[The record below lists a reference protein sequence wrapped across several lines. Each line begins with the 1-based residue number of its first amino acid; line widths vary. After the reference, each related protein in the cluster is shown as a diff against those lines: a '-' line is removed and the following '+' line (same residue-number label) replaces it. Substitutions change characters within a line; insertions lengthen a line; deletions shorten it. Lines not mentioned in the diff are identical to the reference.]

1 VKILGRFLRWWLG
14 ELGALLAGVPGG
26 GSERGRWLWLE
37 FDEQRL
43 RVRLTGP
50 GPRDLGQLPVSAGDG
65 LVAGLRDRLADVEEN
80 LREVLGFE
88 MSRHTPF
95 QAEDVHFA
103 HRVLE
108 RDPARQRCR
117 VALDVV
123 PKARLAPLLA
133 ALREWDLRAD
143 ASPAAPRE
151 SGDDQ
156 RVVLAFSPAAFR
168 ERSYVRV
175 NILLAAAVLALA
187 ALVVWLPVS
196 AQREYRERLSELL
209 VGARADAA
217 QVAALRDELDARREA
232 MALIA
237 GVRTAAPSMVEL
249 LEEVTRV
256 LPDGTHLY
264 RLQVARGDVN
274 LHGSSSAA
282 SSLIGI
288 LEAVPYLEGVRF
300 ASPVTRDGATA
311 RERFHIV
318 AELRGPGADPATAP
332 AEGG

>member
-1 VKILGRFLRWWLG
+1 
-14 ELGALLAGVPGG
+14 
-26 GSERGRWLWLE
+26 
-37 FDEQRL
+37 
-43 RVRLTGP
+43 
-50 GPRDLGQLPVSAGDG
+50 
-65 LVAGLRDRLADVEEN
+65 
-80 LREVLGFE
+80 
-88 MSRHTPF
+88 M
-95 QAEDVHFA
+95 
-103 HRVLE
+103 
-108 RDPARQRCR
+108 
-117 VALDVV
+117 
-123 PKARLAPLLA
+123 
-133 ALREWDLRAD
+133 
-143 ASPAAPRE
+143 
-151 SGDDQ
+151 
-156 RVVLAFSPAAFR
+156 
-168 ERSYVRV
+168 
-175 NILLAAAVLALA
+175 
-187 ALVVWLPVS
+187 VWLPVS

-318 AELRGPGADPATAP
+318 AALRGPGADPATAP